1 MDQQHKKMPKENWNT
16 FLIKIILSIQLFS
29 CCTTYAMQ
37 SNCERAHR
45 PGIES
50 KINTYSKYFV
60 DTILV
65 YQITTII
72 MSFYTTFYK
81 ILGIISVT
89 ESYYLDQILGLIK
102 NISSY
107 NCGINKIFQYF
118 NVYGA
123 TYNIILDIK
132 LNINKKIII
141 FLCVMQWV
149 LLASTNTA
157 SVLEHNDNPN
167 LFSDTVTK
175 YILGIS
181 LYVIIRFMP
190 FVIKIPLISI
200 IYLLNTINLIC
211 RTLLIEY
218 INTNNPVIHSMAI
231 INYCAY
237 SNVKMYF
244 FTILS
249 T

>member
-1 MDQQHKKMPKENWNT
+1 
-16 FLIKIILSIQLFS
+16 
-29 CCTTYAMQ
+29 MQ
-37 SNCERAHR
+37 SDCRQVYR
-45 PGIES
+45 SDIES

-118 NVYGA
+118 NVYGT
-123 TYNIILDIK
+123 TYNIILDNK

-141 FLCVMQWV
+141 FLCLMQWA
-149 LLASTNTA
+149 LLASTNT
-157 SVLEHNDNPN
+157 SPISEHNDPN
-167 LFSDTVTK
+167 HSNTVAK

-190 FVIKIPLISI
+190 FIIKIPLISI
-200 IYLLNTINLIC
+200 IYLLNTINLIY
-211 RTLLIEY
+211 RALVNKY
-218 INTNNPVIHSMAI
+218 INNTVIDSMI
-231 INYCAY
+231 TINYYAH